1 MPKRDLILLALDD
14 DTISQLMQR
23 ALQSVSYETASASD
37 RTSLNKI
44 IQETVPALIML
55 EEQFDGLSGVKVALE
70 ILERFP
76 TMPILIYT
84 ERESTL
90 LYKEVVQAGLSGC
103 LYPPLRN
110 DDIVGSVE
118 RSLQRA
124 RKLGD
129 WLRREV
135 KRTTASLEKR
145 ATLSESELKRY
156 EFIFA
161 NIQDCVLILD
171 EDRRIQLTNRAMEV
185 AFDLPG
191 KEARK
196 RLVSDVINH
205 PDFVSLLNRAHDHP
219 LKYHEINF
227 DDGRIYNAQYTPI
240 GGFGSVVT
248 MQDIS
253 YLKQVDRIKNE
264 FVHTVSHDLRSPL
277 TSVLGYTEL
286 IQRVGPLNEQQEE
299 FLDRIRSSVKS
310 ITSLVND
317 LLDLSRL
324 EAGFDTRRELVRLD
338 NILKFA
344 VDTLESQFESNN
356 LTLELDIGKDLPEL
370 RGNPVRLRQLLD
382 NLLSNAVKYSPQG
395 STINVSLQAEDNQII
410 FRVADTGSGIPQ
422 SEHARIFEKF
432 YRASNVPDAVGGS
445 GLGLAIVKSIVD
457 THQGRIWVES
467 SVGKGSTFFVVLPAY
482 HLDKSPVTGEL
493 KS

>member
-14 DTISQLMQR
+14 ETILQLMQR
-23 ALQSVSYETASASD
+23 ALRAAAYETAIASD
-37 RTSLNKI
+37 RTMLDKI

-55 EEQFDGLSGVKVALE
+55 GEDYDGLPGVKLARD

-76 TMPILIYT
+76 TMPILIYADK
-84 ERESTL
+84 ESL
-90 LYKEVVQAGLSGC
+90 VLYKEILQAGLSGC

-110 DDIVGSVE
+110 DDITGSVE

-124 RKLGD
+124 RNLGD

-135 KRTTASLEKR
+135 KRTTASLERR
-145 ATLSESELKRY
+145 ATMSESELKRY

-161 NIQDCVLILD
+161 NIQDGVLILD
-171 EDRRIQLTNRAMEV
+171 EEGNVQLTNRAMDV
-185 AFDLPG
+185 AFDIVG
-191 KEARK
+191 KEIRRRPIAE
-196 RLVSDVINH
+196 VIDH
-205 PDFVSLLNRAHDHP
+205 PDFVSLLNRAHDLP

-240 GGFGSVVT
+240 GGFGSVIT

-253 YLKQVDRIKNE
+253 YLKQMERMKNE
-264 FVHTVSHDLRSPL
+264 FVHTISHDLRSPL

-286 IQRVGPLNEQQEE
+286 IQRIGSLSDQQVE

-324 EAGFDTRRELVRLD
+324 EAGFDTRRELVSIE
-338 NILKFA
+338 NILNFA
-344 VDTLESQFESNN
+344 LDTMEAQIEMNGLDLQ
-356 LTLELDIGKDLPEL
+356 LDIGKEIPEI
-370 RGNPVRLRQLLD
+370 RGNPIRLRQLLD
-382 NLLSNAVKYSPQG
+382 NLLSNAVKYSTKG
-395 STINVSLQAEDNQII
+395 TTISVSLEAEDSQII
-410 FRVADTGSGIPQ
+410 LRVADQGTGIPQ
-422 SEHARIFEKF
+422 AEQGRIFEKF
-432 YRASNVPDAVGGS
+432 YRASNVPDQVGGS

-457 THQGRIWVES
+457 SHQGRIWVES
-467 SVGKGSTFFVVLPAY
+467 VMGKGATFFVVLPAY
-482 HLDKSPVTGEL
+482 NTDKLPITSEL
-493 KS
+493 KQ

>member
-84 ERESTL
+84 EQESTL

-338 NILKFA
+338 NILRFA